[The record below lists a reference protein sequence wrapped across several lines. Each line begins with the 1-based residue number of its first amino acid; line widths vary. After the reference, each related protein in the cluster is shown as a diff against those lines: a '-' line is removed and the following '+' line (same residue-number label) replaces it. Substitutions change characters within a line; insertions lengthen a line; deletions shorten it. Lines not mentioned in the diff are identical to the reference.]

1 MLVEL
6 FLSDKGPANKIDTI
20 FGMLLTLTNTDGRQL
35 MSFGTLDT
43 KSKELVMEMLINVVS
58 ASYVNMRQV
67 FFFFAICEEIMDILC
82 KYEFQK

>member
-43 KSKELVMEMLINVVS
+43 KSKELVMDMLINVVS

-67 FFFFAICEEIMDILC
+67 FFLFFLQFA
-82 KYEFQK
+82 KK

>member
-43 KSKELVMEMLINVVS
+43 KSKELVMEMLIHVVS
-58 ASYVNMRQV
+58 ASYALNMRQV
-67 FFFFAICEEIMDILC
+67 LDRELRLKVLIV
-82 KYEFQK
+82 